1 MQLRELSLV
10 ARSPGT
16 ERSSKVVELLG
27 NRYHILGF
35 DIYPFQV
42 DRDNC
47 WARLSMLSLRSCLL
61 YPEVLKLRIVSG
73 LLTDSDV
80 YTSEP
85 RS

>member
-1 MQLRELSLV
+1 LQLRELSLV

-16 ERSSKVVELLG
+16 ERSSKVVELFG

-35 DIYPFQV
+35 DIYPFQA
-42 DRDNC
+42 DGDNC
-47 WARLSMLSLRSCLL
+47 WARLSMLSLRNCLL
-61 YPEVLKLRIVSG
+61 YPEVLKLRTASG

-80 YTSEP
+80 HTFKP